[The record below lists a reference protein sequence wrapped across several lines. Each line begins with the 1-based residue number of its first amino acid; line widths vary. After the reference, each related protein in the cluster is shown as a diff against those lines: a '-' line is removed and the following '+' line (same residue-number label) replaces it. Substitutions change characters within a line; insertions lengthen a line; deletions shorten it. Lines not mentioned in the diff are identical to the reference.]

1 MPTYAYRC
9 VECGHEFEDLQS
21 IAAEALVKCPNCGKN
36 SLKRGLGGGT
46 GMIFKGQGFYQ
57 TDYKKSG
64 EKNSAPATNEKTS
77 KNSPPKDKPEKESG
91 KKTPDKSE
99 KRPDKSEGKEK

>member
-9 VECGHEFEDLQS
+9 VECGHEFEELQS
-21 IAAEALVKCPNCGKN
+21 MSAEPLVKCPNCGKN

-64 EKNSAPATNEKTS
+64 GEKNSAPVTNGKAS
-77 KNSPPKDKPEKESG
+77 KDSASKDKPEKETG
-91 KKTPDKSE
+91 KKP
-99 KRPDKSEGKEK
+99 PDKSEGKEK